1 MRSEELEKQKTEQE
15 AKAKELADTEAA
27 VKKQCE
33 TAVAEEVARIQA
45 DERSIREKEKTEIY
59 AEWEADKAKQKS
71 ELEKYLKSQRKKIDS
86 ELEKAHAERLE
97 AEEKKLERI
106 HEADL
111 AIEEKR
117 AELTREYEEKVAD
130 YSKKKSEYEAKLE
143 DLREQQA
150 DLDADT
156 ELNDES
162 YSIDISSE
170 ADSESYSMEIPEDQ
184 LEAYIMSRKA
194 DEIPDR
200 PVESLVDK
208 AYDTRENSAKAQE
221 LLERGV
227 SAEEISRKT
236 NLGIGAV
243 TLMQAIQQREAK
255 KET

>member
-1 MRSEELEKQKTEQE
+1 MTTEFFSVIIVIGAIIVWFARRQLIKARQEEISNNPEALKADTGRLRDELEQSADEIIDRMAKHIDRLEGLIKE
-15 AKAKELADTEAA
+15 ADRKAKILQD
-27 VKKQCE
+27 
-33 TAVAEEVARIQA
+33 RI
-45 DERSIREKEKTEIY
+45 DY
-59 AEWEADKAKQKS
+59 
-71 ELEKYLKSQRKKIDS
+71 
-86 ELEKAHAERLE
+86 LE
-97 AEEKKLERI
+97 ASGGRKTDEGDDSDAAFSAILEESIYQENMRPRG
-106 HEADL
+106 EA
-111 AIEEKR
+111 
-117 AELTREYEEKVAD
+117 
-130 YSKKKSEYEAKLE
+130 EAT
-143 DLREQQA
+143 A

-208 AYDTRENSAKAQE
+208 AYDTRANSAKAQE

>member
-1 MRSEELEKQKTEQE
+1 MTTEFFSVIIVIGAIIVWFARRQLMKARQEEISNNPEALKADTGRLRDELEQSADEIIDRMAKHIDRLEGLIKE
-15 AKAKELADTEAA
+15 ADRKAKILQD
-27 VKKQCE
+27 
-33 TAVAEEVARIQA
+33 RI
-45 DERSIREKEKTEIY
+45 DY
-59 AEWEADKAKQKS
+59 
-71 ELEKYLKSQRKKIDS
+71 
-86 ELEKAHAERLE
+86 LE
-97 AEEKKLERI
+97 ASGGRKTDESDDPDAAFSAILEESIYKENMRPRG
-106 HEADL
+106 EA
-111 AIEEKR
+111 
-117 AELTREYEEKVAD
+117 
-130 YSKKKSEYEAKLE
+130 EAT
-143 DLREQQA
+143 A

>member
-1 MRSEELEKQKTEQE
+1 MTTEFFSLIIVIGAIIVWFARRQLIKARQEEISNNPEALKADTGRLRDELEQSADEIIDRMAKHIDRLEGLIKE
-15 AKAKELADTEAA
+15 ADRKAKILQD
-27 VKKQCE
+27 
-33 TAVAEEVARIQA
+33 RI
-45 DERSIREKEKTEIY
+45 DY
-59 AEWEADKAKQKS
+59 
-71 ELEKYLKSQRKKIDS
+71 
-86 ELEKAHAERLE
+86 LE
-97 AEEKKLERI
+97 ASGGRKTDDGDDPDADIAAILEESIYQENMRPRG
-106 HEADL
+106 EA
-111 AIEEKR
+111 
-117 AELTREYEEKVAD
+117 
-130 YSKKKSEYEAKLE
+130 EAT
-143 DLREQQA
+143 A

-221 LLERGV
+221 LLGRGV

>member
-1 MRSEELEKQKTEQE
+1 MTTEFFSVIIVIGAIIVWFARRQLMKARQEEISNNPEALKADTGRLRDELEQSADEIIDRMAKHIDRLEGLIKE
-15 AKAKELADTEAA
+15 ADRKAKILQDRIDYLEA
-27 VKKQCE
+27 
-33 TAVAEEVARIQA
+33 
-45 DERSIREKEKTEIY
+45 SGG
-59 AEWEADKAKQKS
+59 
-71 ELEKYLKSQRKKIDS
+71 RKKDEGDNQDAAFAAI
-86 ELEKAHAERLE
+86 LEESIYQENMRPRGE
-97 AEEKKLERI
+97 AE
-106 HEADL
+106 A
-111 AIEEKR
+111 
-117 AELTREYEEKVAD
+117 T
-130 YSKKKSEYEAKLE
+130 
-143 DLREQQA
+143 A

-194 DEIPDR
+194 DEKPDR

>member
-1 MRSEELEKQKTEQE
+1 MTTEFFSVIIVIGAIIVWFARRQLMKARQEEISNNPEALKADTGRLRDELEQSADEIIDRMAKHIDRLEGLIKE
-15 AKAKELADTEAA
+15 ADRKAKILQDRIDYLEA
-27 VKKQCE
+27 
-33 TAVAEEVARIQA
+33 
-45 DERSIREKEKTEIY
+45 SGG
-59 AEWEADKAKQKS
+59 
-71 ELEKYLKSQRKKIDS
+71 RKKDEGDDPDAGFAAI
-86 ELEKAHAERLE
+86 LEESIYQENMRPRGE
-97 AEEKKLERI
+97 AE
-106 HEADL
+106 A
-111 AIEEKR
+111 
-117 AELTREYEEKVAD
+117 T
-130 YSKKKSEYEAKLE
+130 
-143 DLREQQA
+143 A
-150 DLDADT
+150 DLDADP

>member
-1 MRSEELEKQKTEQE
+1 MTTEFFSVIIVIGAIIVWFARRQLMKARQEEISNNPEALKADTGRLRDELEQSADEIIDRMTKHIDRLEGLIKE
-15 AKAKELADTEAA
+15 ADRKAKILQDRIDYLEA
-27 VKKQCE
+27 
-33 TAVAEEVARIQA
+33 
-45 DERSIREKEKTEIY
+45 SGG
-59 AEWEADKAKQKS
+59 
-71 ELEKYLKSQRKKIDS
+71 RKKDEGDNQDAAFAAI
-86 ELEKAHAERLE
+86 LEESIYQENMRPRGE
-97 AEEKKLERI
+97 AE
-106 HEADL
+106 A
-111 AIEEKR
+111 
-117 AELTREYEEKVAD
+117 T
-130 YSKKKSEYEAKLE
+130 
-143 DLREQQA
+143 A

>member
-1 MRSEELEKQKTEQE
+1 MTTEFFSLIIVIGAIIVWFARRQLIKARQEEISNNPEALKADTGRLRDELEQSADEIIDRMAKHIDRLEGLIKE
-15 AKAKELADTEAA
+15 ADRKAKILQD
-27 VKKQCE
+27 
-33 TAVAEEVARIQA
+33 RI
-45 DERSIREKEKTEIY
+45 DY
-59 AEWEADKAKQKS
+59 
-71 ELEKYLKSQRKKIDS
+71 
-86 ELEKAHAERLE
+86 LE
-97 AEEKKLERI
+97 ASGGRKTDEGDNQDAAFSAILEESIYQENMRPRG
-106 HEADL
+106 EA
-111 AIEEKR
+111 
-117 AELTREYEEKVAD
+117 
-130 YSKKKSEYEAKLE
+130 EAT
-143 DLREQQA
+143 A
-150 DLDADT
+150 DLDADP

>member
-1 MRSEELEKQKTEQE
+1 MTTEFFSVIIVIGAIIVWFARRQLIKARQEEISNNPEALKADTGRLRDELEQSADEIIDRMAKHIDRLEGLIKE
-15 AKAKELADTEAA
+15 ADRKAKILQDRIDYLEA
-27 VKKQCE
+27 
-33 TAVAEEVARIQA
+33 
-45 DERSIREKEKTEIY
+45 SGG
-59 AEWEADKAKQKS
+59 
-71 ELEKYLKSQRKKIDS
+71 RKKDEGDNQDAAFAAI
-86 ELEKAHAERLE
+86 LEESIYQENMRPRGE
-97 AEEKKLERI
+97 AE
-106 HEADL
+106 A
-111 AIEEKR
+111 
-117 AELTREYEEKVAD
+117 T
-130 YSKKKSEYEAKLE
+130 
-143 DLREQQA
+143 A
-150 DLDADT
+150 DLDTDP

>member
-1 MRSEELEKQKTEQE
+1 MTTEFFSVIIVIGAIIVWFARRQLIKARQEEISNNPEALKADTGRLRDELEQSADEIIDRMAKHIDRLEGLIKE
-15 AKAKELADTEAA
+15 ADRKAKILQDRIDYLEASGGR
-27 VKKQCE
+27 KKDE
-33 TAVAEEVARIQA
+33 GDDPDAAFSAILEE
-45 DERSIREKEKTEIY
+45 SIYQENMRPR
-59 AEWEADKAKQKS
+59 WEA
-71 ELEKYLKSQRKKIDS
+71 
-86 ELEKAHAERLE
+86 E
-97 AEEKKLERI
+97 A
-106 HEADL
+106 
-111 AIEEKR
+111 
-117 AELTREYEEKVAD
+117 T
-130 YSKKKSEYEAKLE
+130 
-143 DLREQQA
+143 A

-162 YSIDISSE
+162 YSIDSSSE

-184 LEAYIMSRKA
+184 LEAYIMARKA

>member
-1 MRSEELEKQKTEQE
+1 MTTEFFSVIIVIGAIIVWFARRQLMKARQEEISNNPEALKADTGRLRDELEQSADEIIDRMAKHIDRLEGLIKE
-15 AKAKELADTEAA
+15 ADRKAKILQD
-27 VKKQCE
+27 
-33 TAVAEEVARIQA
+33 RI
-45 DERSIREKEKTEIY
+45 DY
-59 AEWEADKAKQKS
+59 
-71 ELEKYLKSQRKKIDS
+71 
-86 ELEKAHAERLE
+86 LE
-97 AEEKKLERI
+97 ASGGRITDEGDDPDAAFSAILEESIYQENMRPRG
-106 HEADL
+106 EA
-111 AIEEKR
+111 
-117 AELTREYEEKVAD
+117 
-130 YSKKKSEYEAKLE
+130 EAT
-143 DLREQQA
+143 A
-150 DLDADT
+150 DLDTDP

>member
-1 MRSEELEKQKTEQE
+1 MTTEFFSVIIVIGAIIVWFARRQLMKARQEEISNNPEALKADTGRLRDELEQSADEIIDRMAKHIDRLEGLIKE
-15 AKAKELADTEAA
+15 ADRKAKILQDRIDYLEA
-27 VKKQCE
+27 
-33 TAVAEEVARIQA
+33 
-45 DERSIREKEKTEIY
+45 SGG
-59 AEWEADKAKQKS
+59 
-71 ELEKYLKSQRKKIDS
+71 RKKDEGDNQDAGFAAI
-86 ELEKAHAERLE
+86 LEESIYQENMRPRGE
-97 AEEKKLERI
+97 AE
-106 HEADL
+106 A
-111 AIEEKR
+111 
-117 AELTREYEEKVAD
+117 T
-130 YSKKKSEYEAKLE
+130 
-143 DLREQQA
+143 A

-208 AYDTRENSAKAQE
+208 AYDTRANSAKAQE

>member
-1 MRSEELEKQKTEQE
+1 MTTEFFSVIIVIGAIIVWFARRQLMKARQEEISNNPEALKADTGRLRDELEQSADEIIDRMAKHIDRLEGLIKE
-15 AKAKELADTEAA
+15 ADRKAKILQD
-27 VKKQCE
+27 
-33 TAVAEEVARIQA
+33 RI
-45 DERSIREKEKTEIY
+45 DY
-59 AEWEADKAKQKS
+59 
-71 ELEKYLKSQRKKIDS
+71 
-86 ELEKAHAERLE
+86 LE
-97 AEEKKLERI
+97 ASGGRKTDEGDNQDAAFAAILEESIYQENMRPRG
-106 HEADL
+106 EA
-111 AIEEKR
+111 
-117 AELTREYEEKVAD
+117 
-130 YSKKKSEYEAKLE
+130 EAT
-143 DLREQQA
+143 A

>member
-1 MRSEELEKQKTEQE
+1 MTTEFFSVIIVIGAIIVWFARRQLMKARQEEISNNPEALKADTGRLRDELEQSADEIIDRMAKHIDRLEGLIKE
-15 AKAKELADTEAA
+15 ADRKAKILQD
-27 VKKQCE
+27 
-33 TAVAEEVARIQA
+33 RI
-45 DERSIREKEKTEIY
+45 DY
-59 AEWEADKAKQKS
+59 
-71 ELEKYLKSQRKKIDS
+71 
-86 ELEKAHAERLE
+86 LE
-97 AEEKKLERI
+97 ASGGRKTDEGDDPDAGFAAILEESIYQENMRPRG
-106 HEADL
+106 EA
-111 AIEEKR
+111 
-117 AELTREYEEKVAD
+117 
-130 YSKKKSEYEAKLE
+130 EAT
-143 DLREQQA
+143 A

-221 LLERGV
+221 LLEMGV

>member
-1 MRSEELEKQKTEQE
+1 MTTEFFSVIIVIGAIIVWFARRQLIKARQEEISNNPEALKADTGRLRDELEQSADEIIDRMAKHIDRLEGLIKE
-15 AKAKELADTEAA
+15 ADRKAKILQDRIDYLEA
-27 VKKQCE
+27 
-33 TAVAEEVARIQA
+33 
-45 DERSIREKEKTEIY
+45 SGG
-59 AEWEADKAKQKS
+59 
-71 ELEKYLKSQRKKIDS
+71 RKKDEGDDS
-86 ELEKAHAERLE
+86 DAAFSAILEESIYQENMRPSGE
-97 AEEKKLERI
+97 AE
-106 HEADL
+106 A
-111 AIEEKR
+111 
-117 AELTREYEEKVAD
+117 T
-130 YSKKKSEYEAKLE
+130 
-143 DLREQQA
+143 A
-150 DLDADT
+150 DLDTDT

>member
-1 MRSEELEKQKTEQE
+1 MTTEFFSLIIVIGAIIVWFARRQLIKARQEEISNNPEALKADTGRLRDELEQSADEIIDRMAKHIDRLEGLIKE
-15 AKAKELADTEAA
+15 ADRKAKILQD
-27 VKKQCE
+27 
-33 TAVAEEVARIQA
+33 RI
-45 DERSIREKEKTEIY
+45 DY
-59 AEWEADKAKQKS
+59 
-71 ELEKYLKSQRKKIDS
+71 
-86 ELEKAHAERLE
+86 LE
-97 AEEKKLERI
+97 ASGGRKTDEGDNQDAAFSAILEESIYQENMRPRG
-106 HEADL
+106 EA
-111 AIEEKR
+111 
-117 AELTREYEEKVAD
+117 
-130 YSKKKSEYEAKLE
+130 EAT
-143 DLREQQA
+143 A

>member
-1 MRSEELEKQKTEQE
+1 MTTEFFSVIIVIGAIIVWFARRQLIKARQEEISNNPEALKADTGRLRDELEQSADEIIDRMAKHIDRLEGLIKE
-15 AKAKELADTEAA
+15 ADRKAKLLQDRIDYLEA
-27 VKKQCE
+27 
-33 TAVAEEVARIQA
+33 
-45 DERSIREKEKTEIY
+45 SGG
-59 AEWEADKAKQKS
+59 
-71 ELEKYLKSQRKKIDS
+71 RKKDEGDNQDAAFAAI
-86 ELEKAHAERLE
+86 LEESIYQENMRPRGE
-97 AEEKKLERI
+97 AE
-106 HEADL
+106 A
-111 AIEEKR
+111 
-117 AELTREYEEKVAD
+117 T
-130 YSKKKSEYEAKLE
+130 
-143 DLREQQA
+143 A

>member
-1 MRSEELEKQKTEQE
+1 MTTEFFSVIIVIGAIIVWFARRQLMKARQEEISNNPEALKADTGRLRDELEQSADEIIDRMAKHIDRLEGLIKE
-15 AKAKELADTEAA
+15 ADRKAKILQDRIDYLEA
-27 VKKQCE
+27 
-33 TAVAEEVARIQA
+33 
-45 DERSIREKEKTEIY
+45 SGG
-59 AEWEADKAKQKS
+59 
-71 ELEKYLKSQRKKIDS
+71 RKKDEGDNQDAAFSAILEESIYQENMRPRGES
-86 ELEKAHAERLE
+86 EA
-97 AEEKKLERI
+97 
-106 HEADL
+106 
-111 AIEEKR
+111 
-117 AELTREYEEKVAD
+117 T
-130 YSKKKSEYEAKLE
+130 
-143 DLREQQA
+143 A
-150 DLDADT
+150 DLDTDT

>member
-1 MRSEELEKQKTEQE
+1 MTTEFFSVIIVIGAIIVWFARRQLMKARQEEISNNPEALKADTGRLRDELEQSADEIIDRMAKHIDRLEGLIKE
-15 AKAKELADTEAA
+15 ADRKAKILQD
-27 VKKQCE
+27 
-33 TAVAEEVARIQA
+33 RI
-45 DERSIREKEKTEIY
+45 DY
-59 AEWEADKAKQKS
+59 
-71 ELEKYLKSQRKKIDS
+71 
-86 ELEKAHAERLE
+86 LE
-97 AEEKKLERI
+97 ASGGRKTDEGDDSDAAFSAILEESIYQENMRPRG
-106 HEADL
+106 EA
-111 AIEEKR
+111 
-117 AELTREYEEKVAD
+117 
-130 YSKKKSEYEAKLE
+130 EAT
-143 DLREQQA
+143 A

>member
-1 MRSEELEKQKTEQE
+1 MTTEFFSVIIVIGAIIVWFARRQLIKARQEEISNNPEALKADTGRLRDELEQSADEIIDRMAKHIDRLEGLIKE
-15 AKAKELADTEAA
+15 ADRKAKILQDRIDYLEASG
-27 VKKQCE
+27 
-33 TAVAEEVARIQA
+33 
-45 DERSIREKEKTEIY
+45 D
-59 AEWEADKAKQKS
+59 
-71 ELEKYLKSQRKKIDS
+71 RKKDEGDNQDAGFAAI
-86 ELEKAHAERLE
+86 LEESIYQENMRPRGE
-97 AEEKKLERI
+97 AE
-106 HEADL
+106 A
-111 AIEEKR
+111 
-117 AELTREYEEKVAD
+117 T
-130 YSKKKSEYEAKLE
+130 
-143 DLREQQA
+143 A

>member
-1 MRSEELEKQKTEQE
+1 MTTEFFSLIIVIGAIIVWFARRQLIKARQEEISNNPEALKADTGRLRDELEQSADEIIDRMAKHIDRLEGLIKE
-15 AKAKELADTEAA
+15 ADRKAKILQDRIDYLEA
-27 VKKQCE
+27 
-33 TAVAEEVARIQA
+33 
-45 DERSIREKEKTEIY
+45 SGG
-59 AEWEADKAKQKS
+59 
-71 ELEKYLKSQRKKIDS
+71 RKKDEGDNQDAAFAAI
-86 ELEKAHAERLE
+86 LEESIYQENMRPRGE
-97 AEEKKLERI
+97 AE
-106 HEADL
+106 A
-111 AIEEKR
+111 
-117 AELTREYEEKVAD
+117 T
-130 YSKKKSEYEAKLE
+130 
-143 DLREQQA
+143 A
-150 DLDADT
+150 DLDTDP

>member
-1 MRSEELEKQKTEQE
+1 MTTEFFSVIIVIGAIIVWFARRQLIKARQEEISNNPEALKADTGRLRDELEQSADEIIDRMAKHIDRLEGLIKE
-15 AKAKELADTEAA
+15 ADRKAKILQDRIDYLEA
-27 VKKQCE
+27 
-33 TAVAEEVARIQA
+33 
-45 DERSIREKEKTEIY
+45 SGG
-59 AEWEADKAKQKS
+59 
-71 ELEKYLKSQRKKIDS
+71 RKKDEGDNQDAGFAAI
-86 ELEKAHAERLE
+86 LEESIYQENMRPRGE
-97 AEEKKLERI
+97 AE
-106 HEADL
+106 A
-111 AIEEKR
+111 
-117 AELTREYEEKVAD
+117 T
-130 YSKKKSEYEAKLE
+130 
-143 DLREQQA
+143 A

>member
-1 MRSEELEKQKTEQE
+1 MTTEFFSVIIVIGAIIVWFARRQLIKARQEEISNNPEALKADTGRLRDELEQSADEIIDRMAKHIDRLEGLIKEADRKAKILQDRIDYLEASGGRKTDEGDDPDAAFAAILEESIYQENMRPRGE
-15 AKAKELADTEAA
+15 AKAT
-27 VKKQCE
+27 
-33 TAVAEEVARIQA
+33 
-45 DERSIREKEKTEIY
+45 
-59 AEWEADKAKQKS
+59 
-71 ELEKYLKSQRKKIDS
+71 
-86 ELEKAHAERLE
+86 
-97 AEEKKLERI
+97 
-106 HEADL
+106 
-111 AIEEKR
+111 
-117 AELTREYEEKVAD
+117 
-130 YSKKKSEYEAKLE
+130 
-143 DLREQQA
+143 A

>member
-1 MRSEELEKQKTEQE
+1 MTTEFFSVIIVIGAIIVWFARRQLIKARQEEISNNPEALKADTGRLRDELEQSADEIIDRMAKHIDRLEGLIKE
-15 AKAKELADTEAA
+15 ADRKAKILQD
-27 VKKQCE
+27 
-33 TAVAEEVARIQA
+33 RI
-45 DERSIREKEKTEIY
+45 DY
-59 AEWEADKAKQKS
+59 
-71 ELEKYLKSQRKKIDS
+71 
-86 ELEKAHAERLE
+86 LE
-97 AEEKKLERI
+97 ASGGRKTDEGDNQDAAFSAILEESIYQENMRPRG
-106 HEADL
+106 EA
-111 AIEEKR
+111 
-117 AELTREYEEKVAD
+117 
-130 YSKKKSEYEAKLE
+130 EAT
-143 DLREQQA
+143 A
-150 DLDADT
+150 DLDADA

-162 YSIDISSE
+162 YSIDSSSE

>member
-1 MRSEELEKQKTEQE
+1 MTTEFFSVIIVIGAIIVWFARRQLIKARQEEISNNPEALKADTGRLRDELEQSADEIIDRMAKHIDRLEGLIKE
-15 AKAKELADTEAA
+15 ADRKAKILQD
-27 VKKQCE
+27 
-33 TAVAEEVARIQA
+33 RI
-45 DERSIREKEKTEIY
+45 DY
-59 AEWEADKAKQKS
+59 
-71 ELEKYLKSQRKKIDS
+71 
-86 ELEKAHAERLE
+86 LE
-97 AEEKKLERI
+97 ASGGRKTDEGDDSDAAFSAILEESIYQENMRPRG
-106 HEADL
+106 EA
-111 AIEEKR
+111 
-117 AELTREYEEKVAD
+117 
-130 YSKKKSEYEAKLE
+130 EAT
-143 DLREQQA
+143 A

>member
-1 MRSEELEKQKTEQE
+1 MTTEFFSVIIVIGAIIVWFARRQLIKARQEEISNNPEALKADTGRLRDELEQSADEIIDRMAKHIDRLEGLIKE
-15 AKAKELADTEAA
+15 ADRKAKILQD
-27 VKKQCE
+27 
-33 TAVAEEVARIQA
+33 RI
-45 DERSIREKEKTEIY
+45 DY
-59 AEWEADKAKQKS
+59 
-71 ELEKYLKSQRKKIDS
+71 
-86 ELEKAHAERLE
+86 LE
-97 AEEKKLERI
+97 ASGGRKTDEGDNQDAAFSAILEESIYQENMRPRG
-106 HEADL
+106 EA
-111 AIEEKR
+111 
-117 AELTREYEEKVAD
+117 
-130 YSKKKSEYEAKLE
+130 EAT
-143 DLREQQA
+143 A

>member
-1 MRSEELEKQKTEQE
+1 MTTEFFSVIIVIGAIIVWFARRQLMKARQEEISNNPEALKADTGRLRDELEQSADEIIDRMAKHIDRLEGLIKE
-15 AKAKELADTEAA
+15 ADRKAKILQDRIDYLEA
-27 VKKQCE
+27 
-33 TAVAEEVARIQA
+33 
-45 DERSIREKEKTEIY
+45 SGG
-59 AEWEADKAKQKS
+59 
-71 ELEKYLKSQRKKIDS
+71 RKKDEGDNQDAAFAAI
-86 ELEKAHAERLE
+86 LEESIYQENMRPRGE
-97 AEEKKLERI
+97 AE
-106 HEADL
+106 A
-111 AIEEKR
+111 
-117 AELTREYEEKVAD
+117 T
-130 YSKKKSEYEAKLE
+130 
-143 DLREQQA
+143 A

-208 AYDTRENSAKAQE
+208 AYDTRKNSAKAQE

>member
-1 MRSEELEKQKTEQE
+1 MTTEFFSVIIVIGAIIVWFARRQLIKARQEEISNNPEALKADTGRLRDELEQSADEIIDRMAKHIDRLEGLIKE
-15 AKAKELADTEAA
+15 ADRKAKILQDRIDYLEA
-27 VKKQCE
+27 
-33 TAVAEEVARIQA
+33 
-45 DERSIREKEKTEIY
+45 SGG
-59 AEWEADKAKQKS
+59 
-71 ELEKYLKSQRKKIDS
+71 RKKDEGDNQDAAFSAI
-86 ELEKAHAERLE
+86 LEESIYQENMRPRGE
-97 AEEKKLERI
+97 AE
-106 HEADL
+106 A
-111 AIEEKR
+111 
-117 AELTREYEEKVAD
+117 T
-130 YSKKKSEYEAKLE
+130 
-143 DLREQQA
+143 A

-208 AYDTRENSAKAQE
+208 AYDTRANSAKAQE

>member
-1 MRSEELEKQKTEQE
+1 MTTEFFSVIIVIGAIIVWFARRQLMKARQEEISNNPEALKADTGRLRDELEQSADEIIDRMAKHIDRLEGLIKE
-15 AKAKELADTEAA
+15 ADRKAKILQDRIDYLEA
-27 VKKQCE
+27 
-33 TAVAEEVARIQA
+33 
-45 DERSIREKEKTEIY
+45 SGG
-59 AEWEADKAKQKS
+59 
-71 ELEKYLKSQRKKIDS
+71 RKKDEGDNQDAGFAAI
-86 ELEKAHAERLE
+86 LEESIYQENMRPRGE
-97 AEEKKLERI
+97 AE
-106 HEADL
+106 A
-111 AIEEKR
+111 
-117 AELTREYEEKVAD
+117 T
-130 YSKKKSEYEAKLE
+130 
-143 DLREQQA
+143 A

>member
-1 MRSEELEKQKTEQE
+1 MTTEFFSVIIVIGAIIVWFARRQLIKARQEEISNNPEALKADTGRLRDELEQSADEIIDRMAKHIDRLEGLIKE
-15 AKAKELADTEAA
+15 ADRKAKILQD
-27 VKKQCE
+27 
-33 TAVAEEVARIQA
+33 RI
-45 DERSIREKEKTEIY
+45 DY
-59 AEWEADKAKQKS
+59 
-71 ELEKYLKSQRKKIDS
+71 
-86 ELEKAHAERLE
+86 LE
-97 AEEKKLERI
+97 ASGGRKTDEGDNQDAAFAAILEESIYQENMRPRG
-106 HEADL
+106 EA
-111 AIEEKR
+111 
-117 AELTREYEEKVAD
+117 
-130 YSKKKSEYEAKLE
+130 EAT
-143 DLREQQA
+143 A

>member
-1 MRSEELEKQKTEQE
+1 MTTEFFSVIIVIGAIIVWFARRQLMKARQEEISNNPEALKADTGRLRDELEQSADEIIDRMAKHIDRLEGLIKE
-15 AKAKELADTEAA
+15 ADRKAKILQDCIDYLEA
-27 VKKQCE
+27 
-33 TAVAEEVARIQA
+33 
-45 DERSIREKEKTEIY
+45 SGG
-59 AEWEADKAKQKS
+59 
-71 ELEKYLKSQRKKIDS
+71 RKKDEGDNQDAAFSAI
-86 ELEKAHAERLE
+86 LEESIYQENMRPRGE
-97 AEEKKLERI
+97 AE
-106 HEADL
+106 A
-111 AIEEKR
+111 
-117 AELTREYEEKVAD
+117 T
-130 YSKKKSEYEAKLE
+130 
-143 DLREQQA
+143 A

>member
-1 MRSEELEKQKTEQE
+1 MTTEFFSVIIVIGAIIVWFARRQLMKASQEEISNNPEALKADTGRLRDELEQSADEIIDRMAKHIDRLEGLIKE
-15 AKAKELADTEAA
+15 ADRKAKILQD
-27 VKKQCE
+27 
-33 TAVAEEVARIQA
+33 RI
-45 DERSIREKEKTEIY
+45 DY
-59 AEWEADKAKQKS
+59 
-71 ELEKYLKSQRKKIDS
+71 
-86 ELEKAHAERLE
+86 LE
-97 AEEKKLERI
+97 ASGGRKTDEGDDPDAGFAAILEESIYQENMRPRG
-106 HEADL
+106 EA
-111 AIEEKR
+111 
-117 AELTREYEEKVAD
+117 
-130 YSKKKSEYEAKLE
+130 EAT
-143 DLREQQA
+143 A

>member
-1 MRSEELEKQKTEQE
+1 MTTEFFSVIIVIGAIIVWFARRQLIKARQEEISNNPEALKADTGRLRDELEQSADEIIDRMAKHIDRLEGLIKE
-15 AKAKELADTEAA
+15 ADRKAKILQDRIDYLEA
-27 VKKQCE
+27 
-33 TAVAEEVARIQA
+33 
-45 DERSIREKEKTEIY
+45 SGG
-59 AEWEADKAKQKS
+59 
-71 ELEKYLKSQRKKIDS
+71 RKKDEGDNQDAGFAAI
-86 ELEKAHAERLE
+86 LEESIYQENMRPRGE
-97 AEEKKLERI
+97 AE
-106 HEADL
+106 A
-111 AIEEKR
+111 
-117 AELTREYEEKVAD
+117 T
-130 YSKKKSEYEAKLE
+130 
-143 DLREQQA
+143 A

-208 AYDTRENSAKAQE
+208 AYDTRANSAKAQE

>member
-1 MRSEELEKQKTEQE
+1 MTTEFFSVIIVIGAIIVWFARRQLIKARQEEISNNPEALKADTGRLRDELEQSADEIIDRMAKHIDRLEGLIKE
-15 AKAKELADTEAA
+15 ADRKAKILQDRIDYLEA
-27 VKKQCE
+27 
-33 TAVAEEVARIQA
+33 
-45 DERSIREKEKTEIY
+45 SGG
-59 AEWEADKAKQKS
+59 
-71 ELEKYLKSQRKKIDS
+71 RKKDEGDNQDAAFAAILEESIYQENMRPRGES
-86 ELEKAHAERLE
+86 EA
-97 AEEKKLERI
+97 
-106 HEADL
+106 
-111 AIEEKR
+111 
-117 AELTREYEEKVAD
+117 T
-130 YSKKKSEYEAKLE
+130 
-143 DLREQQA
+143 A

>member
-1 MRSEELEKQKTEQE
+1 MTTEFFSVIIVIGAIIVWFARRQLMKARQEEISNNPEALKADTGRLRDELEQSADEIIDRMAKHIDRLEGLIKE
-15 AKAKELADTEAA
+15 ADRKAKILQDRIDYLEA
-27 VKKQCE
+27 
-33 TAVAEEVARIQA
+33 
-45 DERSIREKEKTEIY
+45 SGG
-59 AEWEADKAKQKS
+59 
-71 ELEKYLKSQRKKIDS
+71 RKKDEGDNQDVAFSAI
-86 ELEKAHAERLE
+86 LEESIYQENMRPRGE
-97 AEEKKLERI
+97 AE
-106 HEADL
+106 A
-111 AIEEKR
+111 
-117 AELTREYEEKVAD
+117 T
-130 YSKKKSEYEAKLE
+130 
-143 DLREQQA
+143 A

>member
-1 MRSEELEKQKTEQE
+1 MTTEFFSLIIVIGAIIVWFARRQLIKARQEEISNNPEALKADTGRLRDELEQSADEIIDRMAKHIDRLEGLIKE
-15 AKAKELADTEAA
+15 ADRKAKILQDRIDYLEA
-27 VKKQCE
+27 
-33 TAVAEEVARIQA
+33 
-45 DERSIREKEKTEIY
+45 SGG
-59 AEWEADKAKQKS
+59 
-71 ELEKYLKSQRKKIDS
+71 RKKDEGDNQDAAFAAI
-86 ELEKAHAERLE
+86 LEESIYQENMRPRGE
-97 AEEKKLERI
+97 AE
-106 HEADL
+106 A
-111 AIEEKR
+111 
-117 AELTREYEEKVAD
+117 T
-130 YSKKKSEYEAKLE
+130 
-143 DLREQQA
+143 A

>member
-1 MRSEELEKQKTEQE
+1 MTTEFFSVIIVIGAIIVWFARRQLIKARQEEISNNPEALKADTGRLRDELEQSADEIIDRMAKHIDRLEGLIKE
-15 AKAKELADTEAA
+15 ADRKAKILQD
-27 VKKQCE
+27 
-33 TAVAEEVARIQA
+33 RI
-45 DERSIREKEKTEIY
+45 DY
-59 AEWEADKAKQKS
+59 
-71 ELEKYLKSQRKKIDS
+71 
-86 ELEKAHAERLE
+86 LE
-97 AEEKKLERI
+97 ASGGRKTDEGDDSDAAFSAILEESIYQENMRPRG
-106 HEADL
+106 EA
-111 AIEEKR
+111 
-117 AELTREYEEKVAD
+117 
-130 YSKKKSEYEAKLE
+130 EAT
-143 DLREQQA
+143 A
-150 DLDADT
+150 DLDTDP

-208 AYDTRENSAKAQE
+208 AYDTRANSAKAQE

>member
-1 MRSEELEKQKTEQE
+1 MTTEFFSVIIVIGAIIVWFARRQLIKARQEEISNNPEALKADTGRLRDELEQSADEIIDRMAKHIDRLEGLIKE
-15 AKAKELADTEAA
+15 ADRKAKILQD
-27 VKKQCE
+27 
-33 TAVAEEVARIQA
+33 RI
-45 DERSIREKEKTEIY
+45 DY
-59 AEWEADKAKQKS
+59 
-71 ELEKYLKSQRKKIDS
+71 
-86 ELEKAHAERLE
+86 LE
-97 AEEKKLERI
+97 ASGGRKTDEGDDQDAAFSAILEESIYQENMRPRG
-106 HEADL
+106 EA
-111 AIEEKR
+111 
-117 AELTREYEEKVAD
+117 
-130 YSKKKSEYEAKLE
+130 EAT
-143 DLREQQA
+143 A

-162 YSIDISSE
+162 YSIDSSSE

>member
-1 MRSEELEKQKTEQE
+1 MTTEFFSVIIVIGAIIVWFARRQLMKARQEEISNNPEALKADTGRLRDELEQSADEIIDRMAKHIDRLEGLIKE
-15 AKAKELADTEAA
+15 ADRKAKILQD
-27 VKKQCE
+27 
-33 TAVAEEVARIQA
+33 RI
-45 DERSIREKEKTEIY
+45 DY
-59 AEWEADKAKQKS
+59 
-71 ELEKYLKSQRKKIDS
+71 
-86 ELEKAHAERLE
+86 LE
-97 AEEKKLERI
+97 ASGGRKTDEGDDSDAAFSAILEESIYQENMRPRG
-106 HEADL
+106 EA
-111 AIEEKR
+111 
-117 AELTREYEEKVAD
+117 
-130 YSKKKSEYEAKLE
+130 EAT
-143 DLREQQA
+143 A

-208 AYDTRENSAKAQE
+208 AYDTRANSAKAQE